1 MGSPNFFVVSKMTFS
16 ELQAADTMLE
26 APMTAES
33 AVDMMAARV
42 EQVIIV
48 TRKYWNHP
56 PTKAISNSCWAI
68 GIIPKN
74 GN

>member
-1 MGSPNFFVVSKMTFS
+1 MVIRGMVYYCYTSIIT
-16 ELQAADTMLE
+16 ELWAADTMLE

-56 PTKAISNSCWAI
+56 PPQGSNLSWASAASSL
-68 GIIPKN
+68 KM
-74 GN
+74 